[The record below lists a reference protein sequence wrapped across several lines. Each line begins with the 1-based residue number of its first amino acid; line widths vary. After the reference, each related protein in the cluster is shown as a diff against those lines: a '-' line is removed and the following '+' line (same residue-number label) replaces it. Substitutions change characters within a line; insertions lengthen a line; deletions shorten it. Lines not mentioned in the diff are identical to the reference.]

1 MSALLEEE
9 YQDKKVDLKMW
20 AKLLR
25 FAKPYRKIIGIV
37 IACMITNGIMDVAF
51 SFIQKEVIDNYV
63 TKGIWDGVGKFI
75 AISAV
80 MLVVQCTLIYTF
92 IRLAGQVEAGLTHD
106 IRRDGFKKLQE
117 LSFSYYDKTPV
128 GYIMAR
134 MTNDASRLGDTIAW
148 TLVDQTWGFTF
159 MLVALITMFLVKWQL
174 ALIVLASVPFIVL
187 VSLWFQR
194 RILKAHREARKTNSR
209 ITSAFNEGITGARTT
224 KTLVREQLNFK
235 EFSALTGTMRRAS
248 IRAIMMSAVFTPIV
262 MTISAISTGLVVW
275 SGGWQVVIGGMT
287 LGDLMFYLT
296 LTTWFFEPIRQ
307 ATNVFAELQNSQ
319 TAVERVLTLLNS
331 EPEIKDRPEV
341 IEKFGDA
348 FEAKREN
355 WPGIVG
361 RVEFRDVS
369 FTYKGG
375 QTVLERF
382 NLTVKAG
389 EKIALVGETGSGKST
404 IVNLICRFYEPTE
417 GTILIDGEDY
427 HERSQLW
434 LHSNLGYVLQSP
446 HLFSGTIR
454 ENIRYGKLDATDEE
468 IEEAARQVGAHDFIV
483 RLEKGYDTEV
493 GEGGG
498 RLSTGEKQLISFA
511 RAIIAKPALFVLD
524 EATSS
529 IDTETE
535 GKIQYA
541 IDKLLHGR
549 TSFIIAHRLSTIRN
563 SDRILVIQKGR
574 VAEEGTHR
582 QLMALRGHYY
592 DLYTN
597 QFREEEENKLLGI
610 EKKGEEEEQPA

>member
-25 FAKPYRKIIGIV
+25 FAKPYSKIIGIV

-63 TKGIWDGVGKFI
+63 TKGIWNGVGKFI

-348 FEAKREN
+348 FDAKREN

-417 GTILIDGEDY
+417 GTILIDDEDY
-427 HERSQLW
+427 RERSQLW

-563 SDRILVIQKGR
+563 SDRIMVIQKGR

-610 EKKGEEEEQPA
+610 EKKEEEEAAV

>member
-1 MSALLEEE
+1 
-9 YQDKKVDLKMW
+9 MW

-25 FAKPYRKIIGIV
+25 FAKPYSKIIGIV

-63 TKGIWDGVGKFI
+63 TKGIWNGVGKFI

-348 FEAKREN
+348 FDAKREN

-417 GTILIDGEDY
+417 GTILIDDEDY
-427 HERSQLW
+427 RERSQLW

-563 SDRILVIQKGR
+563 SDRIMVIQKGR

-610 EKKGEEEEQPA
+610 EKKEEEEAAV